1 VTNTQKAFRLIG
13 TVWALSIV
21 PAPIHAQGPSVFA
34 TGFHNPAP
42 TAESKTRDFHDQ
54 QTVFF
59 LMDCTSNA
67 GFTSS
72 FPAT

>member
-1 VTNTQKAFRLIG
+1 MTNTQKAFRLMG

-21 PAPIHAQGPSVFA
+21 PAPIHAQGPSVLA
-34 TGFHNPAP
+34 TGFHNPLQLP
-42 TAESKTRDFHDQ
+42 NRKGGFHDQ

-59 LMDCTSNA
+59 LMDGTSDA

>member
-1 VTNTQKAFRLIG
+1 MTNTQKAFRLIG
-13 TVWALSIV
+13 TAWALSIV

-34 TGFHNPAP
+34 TDSITSSNCRNEKEG
-42 TAESKTRDFHDQ
+42 FHDQ

-59 LMDCTSNA
+59 LMDGTSDA